1 MYNLYWKNFG
11 GGGHHTVAGAQLT
24 GITIEEAKKMLSDK
38 ISEYFEENLEWLKNN
53 RVKFE

>member
-38 ISEYFEENLEWLKNN
+38 IGEYFEENLE
-53 RVKFE
+53 